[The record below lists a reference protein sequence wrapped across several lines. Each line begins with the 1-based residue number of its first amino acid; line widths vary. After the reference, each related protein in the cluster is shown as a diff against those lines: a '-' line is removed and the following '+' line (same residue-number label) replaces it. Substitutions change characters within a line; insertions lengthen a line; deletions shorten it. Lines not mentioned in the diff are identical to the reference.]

1 MFSYFIAFSA
11 GAMVGTLITGVFV
24 AFVNYR
30 DGRSDW

>member
-1 MFSYFIAFSA
+1 MLSYFLVFSA

-30 DGRSDW
+30 DARSDW